1 MNEKAARILEMHMIL
16 TALTKGSVDI
26 RDWKQ
31 YVSYMLNEPITP
43 AVTPAKRRLLEE
55 LTKLNQQLINKKPS
69 NKRNA

>member
-16 TALTKGSVDI
+16 TALTKGTVDI
-26 RDWKQ
+26 KDWKQ

-43 AVTPAKRRLLEE
+43 AVTPAKQRLLEE
-55 LTKLNQQLINKKPS
+55 LTKLNQRLMKP